1 MKEEVITREPRHLQ
15 EKTEETQETLENVK
29 NTKHEK
35 EYQLNQKWD

>member
-1 MKEEVITREPRHLQ
+1 MKKEVITREPRHLQ
-15 EKTEETQETLENVK
+15 DKTEETQETLENVK